1 MFGSADQSAVDMPE
15 YVVAEF
21 VGRVMYGIFTLVI
34 VIVLLNM
41 LIAMITNSFQKIEES
56 NYRIPGLYSEG
67 HLAPLANRRPTRQ
80 CLACSKCGSLQD
92 DADVEWK
99 FARSKLYLCYFREG
113 LTLPVPFNVIP
124 TPKSLFYL
132 LRGIFRKICCCCKTK
147 RLPDYPPIPSISNAV
162 LQDKDF
168 PMESRVSYRLQ
179 VIKALVQ
186 RYIKTACR
194 EFEESKRKDVGN
206 RITELNKVVGRLHSE
221 MKQIRKKL
229 TQGTSISGEEEGA
242 SILGKYILGAKTNFR
257 TFDQDSLGSEGSVKV
272 TVHQRERGEGGEGEG
287 EGEGEGQCVEEE
299 GCEKQATSPTDS
311 KSSEDMDTG
320 FGSQTGEES
329 IEGGEEVN

>member
-1 MFGSADQSAVDMPE
+1 MLCFKKGKQKNPQ
-15 YVVAEF
+15 YV
-21 VGRVMYGIFTLVI
+21 
-34 VIVLLNM
+34 
-41 LIAMITNSFQKIEES
+41 S
-56 NYRIPGLYSEG
+56 
-67 HLAPLANRRPTRQ
+67 
-80 CLACSKCGSLQD
+80 SL
-92 DADVEWK
+92 
-99 FARSKLYLCYFREG
+99 
-113 LTLPVPFNVIP
+113 LTL
-124 TPKSLFYL
+124 S
-132 LRGIFRKICCCCKTK
+132 
-147 RLPDYPPIPSISNAV
+147 S
-162 LQDKDF
+162 
-168 PMESRVSYRLQ
+168 
-179 VIKALVQ
+179 
-186 RYIKTACR
+186 
-194 EFEESKRKDVGN
+194 DVGN

-272 TVHQRERGEGGEGEG
+272 TVHQRERAEVGEG

-311 KSSEDMDTG
+311 KSSEDTDTG